1 MIPTYFIKDDDAAL
15 WHKKS
20 NLTYKFFAQTTWI
33 YTTTALKK
41 ILIKQTMAIYD

>member
-1 MIPTYFIKDDDAAL
+1 MIPAYFIKDDDAAL

-20 NLTYKFFAQTTWI
+20 NLTYKFFAQTWI

-41 ILIKQTMAIYD
+41 NVN